1 MRRIRFLTNR
11 HRAPS
16 TNIDNGF
23 GAAHAAL
30 RILGEPAAI
39 ADAAGVSR

>member
-16 TNIDNGF
+16 TNQ
-23 GAAHAAL
+23 AL
-30 RILGEPAAI
+30 GMLLAFN
-39 ADAAGVSR
+39 